1 MSTNV
6 IVAKENAIAQREW
19 SEEEVKLITDTVAK
33 NASPNELKLFLYRCR
48 NMGLDPLKP
57 GMIYFV
63 KYNQN
68 QPGTIVV
75 GIDGFRSQAAKTG
88 KHTGTKRGVLR
99 DDKGKCIGAWAEVYR
114 SDWAHPAREEVSM
127 QEYNTGKA
135 QWSKMPETMI
145 KKVAEAA
152 ALRMAFPDDLG
163 GIYSQEEMDQAEPH
177 VSHTARPLVEPPKPN
192 VSPISDNKAEA
203 QTIEARFLNEEN
215 VASKDYV
222 VTFGKLKGKRL
233 GDIPLDELKRYV
245 SWILEQAT
253 IQNRPVSG
261 IAAEFMRH
269 AEVLMGVEAHKE
281 SDIEVPF

>member
-1 MSTNV
+1 MEQEMSTQITV
-6 IVAKENAIAQREW
+6 KENAVTHREW
-19 SEEEVKLITDTVAK
+19 TEDEIKLITDTVAK
-33 NASPNELKLFLYRCR
+33 NASKDELKLFLYRCR

-57 GMIYFV
+57 GQIYFV
-63 KYNQN
+63 KYNPS
-68 QPGTIVV
+68 QPGTIVI

-114 SDWAHPAREEVSM
+114 SDWQHPAREEVSM

-163 GIYSQEEMDQAEPH
+163 GIYSQEEMDQADSQHIAKPLPQPEQPPQKPAIEGHFINEPN
-177 VSHTARPLVEPPKPN
+177 PE
-192 VSPISDNKAEA
+192 
-203 QTIEARFLNEEN
+203 
-215 VASKDYV
+215 SKDYV

-269 AEVLMGVEAHKE
+269 AETIMGVKPEKE
-281 SDIEVPF
+281 SEIEVPF